1 MFKLTVVTPE
11 KPFYEAD
18 VRSIVLPGS
27 VGYLGVLTDH
37 APLITAL
44 LPGELSVTEADG
56 EMEHLFAITGGFF
69 EVAHNHATVL
79 ADAIEEQDRIDLQR
93 AEQAYERAR
102 ARLAE
107 RDRGLDAVRAELAVW
122 RAKNRLQVARKYHDE
137 QAHAAR

>member
-11 KPFYEAD
+11 KPFYEED

-44 LPGELSVTEADG
+44 VPGELKVVEAEG
-56 EMEHLFAITGGFF
+56 EKEHLFAITGGFF

-79 ADAIEEQDRIDLQR
+79 ADAIEDQDRIDLQR

-107 RDRGLDAVRAELAVW
+107 HDGGLDAVRAELAVW

-137 QAHAAR
+137 

>member
-1 MFKLTVVTPE
+1 MFKLTIVTPE
-11 KPFYEAD
+11 EPFYEED

-27 VGYLGVLTDH
+27 IGYLGVLTDH

-44 LPGELSVTEADG
+44 LPGELRVVEAEG
-56 EMEHLFAITGGFF
+56 EKEHLFAITGGFF

-79 ADAIEEQDRIDLQR
+79 ADAIEEEDRIDLQR